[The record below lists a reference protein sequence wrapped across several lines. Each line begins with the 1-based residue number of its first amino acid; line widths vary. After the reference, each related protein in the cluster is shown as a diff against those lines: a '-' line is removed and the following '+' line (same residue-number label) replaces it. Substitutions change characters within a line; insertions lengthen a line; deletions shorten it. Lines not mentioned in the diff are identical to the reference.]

1 MTTHGQPQEPGP
13 RQDDAS
19 TVELLRDIHAMS
31 AIALDWA
38 LASLA
43 KTENNPNVDHRNTAY
58 ERYPDIARMETALN
72 DPQWTHLH
80 ELQSGLNAC
89 LKRIR
94 TNREAVSSTGPEA
107 LDALEAME
115 QDAIPALESL
125 IERTEGRIDAMLN
138 NVEIYE
144 PDPNPWQRARSLIER
159 TSTSRE

>member
-19 TVELLRDIHAMS
+19 TVELLRDIRAMA

-43 KTENNPNVDHRNTAY
+43 RTEDNPNVDHRNIAY
-58 ERYPDIARMETALN
+58 ERYPGIARMETALN

-107 LDALEAME
+107 LKPME
-115 QDAIPALESL
+115 QEAIPALESL
-125 IERTEGRIDAMLN
+125 IERTEVRIDAMLN

-144 PDPNPWQRARSLIER
+144 PDPDPWQRARSLIEG
-159 TSTSRE
+159 TSASRE